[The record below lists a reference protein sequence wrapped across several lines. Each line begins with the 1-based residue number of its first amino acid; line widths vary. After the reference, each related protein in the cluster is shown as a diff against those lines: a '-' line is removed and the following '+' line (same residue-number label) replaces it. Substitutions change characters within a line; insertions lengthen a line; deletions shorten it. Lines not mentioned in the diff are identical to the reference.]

1 MNGQIGNDGD
11 QHYKCLHGSH
21 KVMTITKKMK
31 SCLSGASFIIIF
43 ELIRTKLAMIL
54 TGLIGNL
61 RSASTPMHRLYLT
74 MKDRSPD
81 QITKEEILLASGQKV
96 LAPGAMT
103 EFISQVESANGGIRR
118 AFEKQVQDKAV
129 CERL

>member
-1 MNGQIGNDGD
+1 MNGQIGNPGD
-11 QHYKCLHGSH
+11 QHYKCLHGRQ

-31 SCLSGASFIIIF
+31 SSLNGASFIIIF
-43 ELIRTKLAMIL
+43 ELIATKLAMIL
-54 TGLIGNL
+54 IGLVGNL
-61 RSASTPMHRLYLT
+61 RLASAPMYDLYLT

-96 LAPGAMT
+96 IDPGAVS
-103 EFISQVESANGGIRR
+103 EFISRMESTNGSIQR
-118 AFEKQVQDKAV
+118 AFEKQLQDKAV